1 MISLEEQLRLEVAAH
16 GNNTSLA
23 QMLRTQLTALKAV
36 SLVEMGLT
44 RTPAKNATGARRKPK
59 GLGWQISIKEGV
71 QPWAVF
77 LGRCLR
83 GGWQ

>member
-36 SLVEMGLT
+36 SSVEMGLT
-44 RTPAKNATGARRKPK
+44 KTPAKNTTGARKRPK
-59 GLGWQISIKEGV
+59 GLGWQISIKDGF
-71 QPWAVF
+71 QPWAFF

-83 GGWQ
+83 GGGQ